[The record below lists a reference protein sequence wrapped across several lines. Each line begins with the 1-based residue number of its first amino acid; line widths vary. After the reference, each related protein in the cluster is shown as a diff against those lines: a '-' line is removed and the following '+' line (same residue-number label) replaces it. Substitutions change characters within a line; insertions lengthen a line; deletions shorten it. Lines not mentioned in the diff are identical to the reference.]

1 MIFYK
6 LQQTKKRDENMKEYQ
21 KLICAVLVLSG
32 GFAAGA
38 RADGETIAIFT
49 KNQTNPFFQT
59 VRVGADVA
67 AKGLGAKTLNYIPTK
82 PDSIPEQLS
91 QLEDVVVK
99 KPSAIV
105 FTPVDYKAMVPG
117 IEKVN
122 EAGIPAVNIT
132 DRSAGGKFV
141 AFIGADDYSLGL
153 ETARYLLKAL
163 GGKGNIVIVEGVKG
177 SLTNVDRVRGFNDAL
192 KENPGAK
199 LLASQPGNYQRLQA
213 LQVME
218 NLMQSNSQID
228 GVLAANDAMA
238 VGAIEALDGANRKAQ
253 VIGINGTKEAIDAIK
268 SGKLL
273 ASGDYNGF
281 VQGCVGTMIAIRSL
295 RGLPVVKE
303 IVLKPTVITKD
314 NYQPFDVPLESRACP
329 SWDEAAK
336 LGAK

>member
-1 MIFYK
+1 VTHY
-6 LQQTKKRDENMKEYQ
+6 
-21 KLICAVLVLSG
+21 V
-32 GFAAGA
+32 
-38 RADGETIAIFT
+38 
-49 KNQTNPFFQT
+49 
-59 VRVGADVA
+59 
-67 AKGLGAKTLNYIPTK
+67 PTK
-82 PDSIPEQLS
+82 PDSIPEQMS
-91 QLEDVVVK
+91 QMEDVIVR
-99 KPSAIV
+99 KPDAIV

-117 IEKVN
+117 VQKVN
-122 EAGIPAVNIT
+122 AANIPMVNIT
-132 DRSAGGKFV
+132 DKSEGGNFV
-141 AFIGADDYSLGL
+141 SFVGASDYTLGL
-153 ETARYLLKAL
+153 ETGRHLMKAL
-163 GGKGNIVIVEGVKG
+163 GGKGNVLILEGVRG
-177 SLTNVDRVRGFNDAL
+177 SLTSTDRVRGFQTAA
-192 KENPGAK
+192 KEFPGVRV
-199 LLASQPGNYQRLQA
+199 LASQTANYQRLQA

-295 RGLPVVKE
+295 RGQPVVTE

-314 NYQPFDVPLESRACP
+314 NYQPYDVPLESRACP

-336 LGAK
+336 LGTK

>member
-1 MIFYK
+1 MTFCK
-6 LQQTKKRDENMKEYQ
+6 LQQTKKGMENMKEYQ
-21 KLICAVLVLSG
+21 KLVCAVLALSG
-32 GFAAGA
+32 GFAASA
-38 RADGETIAIFT
+38 RADGETIAVFT

-59 VRVGADVA
+59 VRVGADAA
-67 AKGLGAKTLNYIPTK
+67 AKGLGAKTLHYIPTK

-91 QLEDVVVK
+91 QIEDVVVK
-99 KPSAIV
+99 KPNAIV

-122 EAGIPAVNIT
+122 EAGIPVVNIT
-132 DRSAGGKFV
+132 DRSAGGKFL
-141 AFIGADDYSLGL
+141 AFVGADDYSLGL
-153 ETARYLLKAL
+153 DTARYLLKTL
-163 GGKGNIVIVEGVKG
+163 GGKGNIVIIEGVKG

-253 VIGINGTKEAIDAIK
+253 VIGINGTKEAVDAIK

-295 RGLPVVKE
+295 RRQPVVTE
-303 IVLKPTVITKD
+303 IVLKPTIITRD
-314 NYQPFDVPLESRACP
+314 NYQPYDVPLESRTCP

-336 LGAK
+336 LGTK